1 MENNYQMEVVMTRED
16 FSRKAKE
23 AAELAMQPVVQEIRE
38 RMRAERATEY
48 AKMDLTGLLTPR
60 RS

>member
-1 MENNYQMEVVMTRED
+1 MTRED

-23 AAELAMQPVVQEIRE
+23 ACELAMQPVLQEIRE
-38 RMRAERATEY
+38 RMRVERAAEY
-48 AKMDLTGLLTPR
+48 AKMDLAGLLTPR